1 MDQILAEQLG
11 SVQILKINRPEALNA
26 LSKSLVRELDECL
39 DRIKQSREIRALI
52 LCGETNFA
60 AGADIKDMVEC
71 TETEAKAFS
80 FSPVFNRLATLDIPT
95 IAAIEGY
102 ALGGGLELALACDL
116 RIAAETCKLGFPE
129 INLGIMPGAGGTIR
143 APRLIGPA
151 LAKELIM
158 TGSMLDAQRALSIG
172 LVNRVVPKG
181 QVCEEAIKLARKLA
195 EKAPLAMAAAK
206 RTIDAGLEEPDI
218 VSAVEIEAKNWAQL
232 FNTCDQKEG
241 MRAFIE
247 KRTPNYTG
255 K

>member
-1 MDQILAEQLG
+1 MNHIIIQQLG
-11 SVQILKINRPEALNA
+11 PIQILKLHRPEALNA
-26 LSKSLVRELDECL
+26 LNRPIIQELDDCL
-39 DRIKQSREIRALI
+39 SRIHQNPELRVLI
-52 LCGETNFA
+52 VYGEHNFA

-71 TETEAKAFS
+71 TEAEAKAFS
-80 FSPVFNRLATLDIPT
+80 FSPVFNKLADLEIPT

-172 LVNRVVPKG
+172 LVNRVVPKE
-181 QVCEEAIKLARKLA
+181 QVCEEAIKLAHKLA

-206 RTIDAGLEEPDI
+206 QTIDAGLEEPDI
-218 VSAVEIEAKNWAQL
+218 VSAVGIEAKNWAQL

>member
-1 MDQILAEQLG
+1 MKWIISEQLG
-11 SVQILKINRPEALNA
+11 PVQLLKLNRPEALNA
-26 LSKSLVRELDECL
+26 LSRPLIRELDDCL
-39 DRIKQSREIRALI
+39 SRIQQKGETRALI
-52 LCGETNFA
+52 LYGETNFA
-60 AGADIKDMVEC
+60 AGADIKAMAEC
-71 TETEAKAFS
+71 TEAEARDFS
-80 FSPVFNRLATLDIPT
+80 FSPVFNKLAALAIPT

-116 RIAAETCKLGFPE
+116 RIAAEDCKLGFPE

-158 TGSMLDAQRALSIG
+158 TGSTLDAQRALSIG
-172 LVNRVVPKG
+172 LVNRIVPRER
-181 QVCEEAIKLARKLA
+181 VYEEALKLARGLA

-206 RTIDAGLEEPDI
+206 RTINAGLEETDP
-218 VSAVEIEAKNWAQL
+218 VSAVNIEGENWAQL
-232 FNTCDQKEG
+232 FNTWDQKEG

-247 KRTPNYTG
+247 KRKPNYRG